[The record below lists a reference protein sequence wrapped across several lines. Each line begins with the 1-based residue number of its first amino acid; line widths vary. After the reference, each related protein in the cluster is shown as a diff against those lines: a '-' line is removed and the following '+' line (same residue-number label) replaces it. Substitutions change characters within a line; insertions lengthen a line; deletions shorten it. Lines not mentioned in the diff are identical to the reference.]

1 MPLVFQIAAG
11 VLLAAVVIFIVWF
24 YLEYL
29 GQKERSREEERFYA
43 EQRRA
48 REREDRERENRT
60 ALEEE
65 RKAAWLAY
73 YHNPKTPEWEVD
85 LARETGG
92 IFGKEIQ
99 IPLDGSWPPNDAER
113 KQNPT

>member
-1 MPLVFQIAAG
+1 MPLIFQIAAG
-11 VLLAAVVIFIVWF
+11 VLLAAAVIFIVWF
-24 YLEYL
+24 YLESL
-29 GQKERSREEERFYA
+29 GEKERRREEERFYA
-43 EQRRA
+43 EHRRVHQRA
-48 REREDRERENRT
+48 ERERENRT

-73 YHNPKTPEWEVD
+73 YNNLKTPEWEVD
-85 LARETGG
+85 LAREMGG

-113 KQNPT
+113 KQKPT